1 MKERSNNRT
10 EEKNKDL
17 VPVNELIKA
26 PRVQLIDEN
35 GVNRGVLPRSEALRL
50 AGEASLDLV
59 LLSDTGAEGAPV
71 VKIMDFGKA
80 LYEKKK
86 KLAEAKK
93 RQKVIQVKEIK
104 MRPKIGDHDF
114 LTKMNQGIEFLKD
127 GKHLKITLMFRGR
140 EVATKGERGLE
151 IFNRIHKVF
160 EDQGLLRDLMQ
171 EKDAKTGSFWS
182 RIYYLK

>member
-1 MKERSNNRT
+1 MKDRRERRIA
-10 EEKNKDL
+10 
-17 VPVNELIKA
+17 PMINERIRA
-26 PRVQLIDEN
+26 PHMQVIASDGEN
-35 GVNRGVLPRSEALRL
+35 VGVLARTDALRM
-50 AGEASLDLV
+50 AENENLDLV
-59 LLSDTGAEGAPV
+59 LLSEGGSDGVPV

-104 MRPKIGDHDF
+104 FRPKIGAHDYE
-114 LTKMNQGIEFLKD
+114 TKMKRGIAFLKE

-140 EVATKGERGLE
+140 EMATKRERGQEL
-151 IFNRIHKVF
+151 F
-160 EDQGLLRDLMQ
+160 ERVHQTFQEHGMLKDLVQ
-171 EKDAKTGSFWS
+171 EKDSKAGQFWS